1 MIHLINWA
9 ASSLENRK
17 ELHQGIEEEGP
28 LKVGKGQKKEIL
40 AKVPEKYALLRDTAS
55 SMGWL
60 IPLVLTRYSSL
71 LVKGYN
77 SGGSQD
83 QLG

>member
-17 ELHQGIEEEGP
+17 ELHQGVEEERP

-40 AKVPEKYALLRDTAS
+40 AKVPEKFALLRDTAS
-55 SMGWL
+55 SMGWI
-60 IPLVLTRYSSL
+60 IPLVLTR
-71 LVKGYN
+71 
-77 SGGSQD
+77 
-83 QLG
+83 